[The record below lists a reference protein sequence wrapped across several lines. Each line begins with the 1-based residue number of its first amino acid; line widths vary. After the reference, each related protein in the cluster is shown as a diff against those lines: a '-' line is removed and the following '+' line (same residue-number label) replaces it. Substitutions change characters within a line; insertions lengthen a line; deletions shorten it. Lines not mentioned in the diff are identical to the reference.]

1 MVEWSKVS
9 VRLHA
14 LPTVKGLNL
23 PSTILFFISFSFDR
37 RFDSFAAREWL
48 EKARLH
54 LKVLSSQTNRQSDD
68 RTDVL
73 RKYEISLSMLAKKSS
88 IRQKQIIYCFKN
100 I

>member
-1 MVEWSKVS
+1 MS
-9 VRLHA
+9 VRLPT

-23 PSTILFFISFSFDR
+23 PSAILLILDFSFDR
-37 RFDSFAAREWL
+37 RFDRFAAREWL